1 MSLLLF
7 CVIVIFTGAASA
19 TDDQNTLSSD
29 TLDSTSSSQLVDTTS
44 MVQSSNLEET
54 KSQGV
59 YNSQLVTFEKVKY
72 TYTAR
77 VSYKV
82 RNKKVYYKSY
92 YKSWYMSGGRWRYT
106 WRYVWKYRWTYTTK
120 YRYETRTAYR
130 YVEKTS
136 DEPTNNRIV
145 TVEISNIDTSTGAD
159 VTKNS
164 VLMKHVSRTSVVNKL
179 IQASRKGTPMIRFG
193 NGTGTKVMMISGV
206 HGSEIPPQIAML
218 NLVNSLMDRNI
229 KGTIYIVPFAIPS
242 STAKNTR
249 YWNGK
254 NPNSIS
260 HIAGTP
266 TYRILNVARL
276 NQVKYLGDFHSSKVG
291 GYPGSNAVFCS
302 KYPVYTSY
310 LMAKYISSQ
319 TSSKLLI
326 YATAA
331 SEYPGAVEDA
341 SNVLRIPAVT
351 CEVLSNHG
359 TVRSGSVTK
368 SFSQMLAFLRYCKIL

>member
-7 CVIVIFTGAASA
+7 CAILIFTGVA
-19 TDDQNTLSSD
+19 TATEDQNTLSSD
-29 TLDSTSSSQLVDTTS
+29 TLDSSSSLELEKTGTS
-44 MVQSSNLEET
+44 VQSSNIEE
-54 KSQGV
+54 KSKGV
-59 YNSQLVTFEKVKY
+59 YNSQLVTYEKVKY
-72 TYTAR
+72 TYTAK

-82 RNKKVYYKSY
+82 RNKKLYYKSY
-92 YKSWYMSGGRWRYT
+92 YKSWYKSWGRWRYK
-106 WRYVWKYRWTYTTK
+106 WRYVWKYRWKYTTK
-120 YRYETRTAYR
+120 YRYETRTAYK

-136 DEPTNNRIV
+136 DQPTNNRTV

-164 VLMKHVSRTSVVNKL
+164 VLMKHVSRTAVVNKI
-179 IQASRKGTPMIRFG
+179 IQASKKGTPMIRFG
-193 NGTGTKVMMISGV
+193 DGTGNKVMMVSGV

-218 NLVNSLMDRNI
+218 KLVNSLMDRNF

-266 TYRILNVARL
+266 TYQILNVARL
-276 NQVKYLGDFHSSKVG
+276 NQVKYLGDFHSTKKG
-291 GYPGSNAVFCS
+291 GYPGANAVFCS
-302 KYPVYTSY
+302 KYPVYSSY
-310 LMAKYISSQ
+310 LMAKYISSK

-331 SEYPGAVEDA
+331 MEYPGAVEDA

-368 SFSQMLAFLRYCKIL
+368 SYSQMLAFLRYCKIL